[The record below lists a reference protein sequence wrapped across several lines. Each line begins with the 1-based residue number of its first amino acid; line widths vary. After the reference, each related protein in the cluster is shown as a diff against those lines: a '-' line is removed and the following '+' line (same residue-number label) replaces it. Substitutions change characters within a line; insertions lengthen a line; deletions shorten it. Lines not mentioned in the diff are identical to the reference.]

1 MIYNDIKS
9 MFQKNER
16 KTRILW
22 NINLDVDL
30 NGHKMKDPFNLNN
43 GASKGSYN
51 IEEIKTKIELLEI
64 NNILLNKG
72 IGNFLLESLLK
83 ISK

>member
-1 MIYNDIKS
+1 MREKQES
-9 MFQKNER
+9 SK
-16 KTRILW
+16 IL
-22 NINLDVDL
+22 ILDLDL
-30 NGHKMKDPFNLNN
+30 NEQKTKFPFNLNN
-43 GASKGSYN
+43 GSSEGSYN